1 MHKMWIF
8 YVNYIVMNNIDLLFY
23 ILGNIFYY
31 IQNIEIIFFKRN
43 CIKIVLYEKSKK
55 ALILLDLSFFFT
67 YNRNDCF

>member
-43 CIKIVLYEKSKK
+43 CIKIVFYEKSKK

>member
-23 ILGNIFYY
+23 ILGNIFLF
-31 IQNIEIIFFKRN
+31 IQNIEIIFLKRN